1 MTVTIEIIDRYL
13 RLSSHECLDQ
23 LSSQLKY
30 QRTFQVREPGRG
42 VRYEREEV
50 DLHAFDDQKNLM
62 CPRGFLPRI
71 EEFLRGK
78 GVTYVHSTVSDVSL
92 PAAKMDQLGSLR
104 EGQLDVLQGIADSH
118 CGVVDA
124 LTGFGKGVLL
134 EKVVRMYPDN
144 VHAVFTKSKSVC
156 NMLYKRLSPCLPS
169 TGCWNSDIH
178 KKGNPIICTVGSMA
192 HLELDKIEVAQFDEV
207 HELIIPS
214 FLNHFPKF
222 KGAKFIAYSA
232 TPDDRMDNSALA
244 VEAYFGPKI
253 AKVDYQD
260 GVDMGLV
267 VPIRV
272 LRVSPKEDDFDF
284 SPSNLQNINS
294 DVVKHRRG
302 YWDNDARNNL
312 IARTVTDMLPTFL
325 KDSDPQIL
333 ILVDKVEHALR
344 LGKKLPDF
352 ELAHGTI
359 SADAKSRFRSQG
371 ILPTKVL
378 SKKEVESLREDFS
391 SGKER
396 RVIATGIWSTGVDFP
411 ELSAIVRA
419 DGGAS
424 TIKDVQM
431 PGRVCRLSGGKVEG
445 ILVDFTDEFD
455 SWTARRSNS
464 RLANYNNKQW
474 SISNVEV

>member
-13 RLSSHECLDQ
+13 RLNAHECL
-23 LSSQLKY
+23 SQLASQLRY
-30 QRTFQVREPGRG
+30 QRTYQVREPGRG
-42 VRYEREEV
+42 VRYEREQV
-50 DLHAFDDQKNLM
+50 DLHAFDDLKNLM
-62 CPRGFLPRI
+62 CPRGFLPRV
-71 EEFLRGK
+71 EGFLADRGIS
-78 GVTYVHSTVSDVSL
+78 YVHSTVSDISL
-92 PAAKMDQLGSLR
+92 PKAEMGQLGSLR
-104 EGQLDVLQGIADSH
+104 IGQLEVLQSIANNP

-144 VHAVFTKSKSVC
+144 VHAIFTKSKSVC
-156 NMLYKRLSPCLPS
+156 NMLYKRLALCLPS

-178 KKGNPIICTVGSMA
+178 KRGNPIVCTIGSMT

-214 FLNHFPKF
+214 FLNHYDKF
-222 KGAKFIAYSA
+222 KGAKFISYSA

-272 LRVSPKEDDFDF
+272 LRISPKDTLDF
-284 SPSNLQNINS
+284 SPSNLQGINS
-294 DVVKHRRG
+294 DVVRYRKG

-312 IARTVTDMLPTFL
+312 IAKTVTDLLPTFL
-325 KDSDPQIL
+325 KESDPQIL

-344 LGKKLPDF
+344 LAKKLPDF
-352 ELAHGTI
+352 NLAHGTI
-359 SADAKSRFRSQG
+359 STDAKSRFRSQS
-371 ILPTKVL
+371 ILPSKVL
-378 SKKEVESLREDFS
+378 SKKEVENLREDFS
-391 SGKER
+391 TGKER

-424 TIKDVQM
+424 TIKDIQM
-431 PGRVCRLSGGKVEG
+431 PGRVCRLSEGKVEG

-464 RLANYNNKQW
+464 RLANYESKKW
-474 SISNVEV
+474 SVSNVEV

>member
-1 MTVTIEIIDRYL
+1 MTITIETIDRYL
-13 RLSSHECLDQ
+13 RLSPHECLSK
-23 LSSQLKY
+23 LASQLRY
-30 QRTFQVREPGRG
+30 QRTFQVRDPYKG
-42 VRYEREEV
+42 VRYEREQV
-50 DLHAFDDQKNLM
+50 DLHVFDDLENLM
-62 CPRGFLPRI
+62 CPRGFLPRV
-71 EEFLRGK
+71 ERFLVDN
-78 GVTYVHSTVSDVSL
+78 GVPFVHSMVSDVIL
-92 PAAKMDQLGSLR
+92 PEAKMDQLGSLR
-104 EGQLDVLQGIADSH
+104 EGQLEVLQSIANNH

-156 NMLYKRLSPCLPS
+156 NMLYKRLSVCLPS

-178 KKGNPIICTVGSMA
+178 KKGNPIICTIGSMT
-192 HLELDKIEVAQFDEV
+192 HLELDKIEIAQFDEV

-232 TPDDRMDNSALA
+232 TPDDRLDNSALA

-272 LRVSPKEDDFDF
+272 LRVRPKNDFDF
-284 SPSNLQNINS
+284 PPSNLQNINS

-325 KDSDPQIL
+325 KESDPQIL

-344 LGKKLPDF
+344 LASKLPDF
-352 ELAHGTI
+352 KLAHGPI
-359 SADAKSRFRSQG
+359 STDAKSKFRSQG
-371 ILPTKVL
+371 ILPSKVL
-378 SKKEVESLREDFS
+378 SKKEVETLREDFNT
-391 SGKER
+391 GKER

-431 PGRVCRLSGGKVEG
+431 PGRVCRLSEGKVEG
-445 ILVDFTDEFD
+445 ILVDFVDEFD

-464 RLANYNNKQW
+464 RLANYTNKKW
-474 SISNVEV
+474 SVSDVAI